1 MRGKLNWAVAPLAS
15 KGSWNFISSWKE
27 REGAHSTRLRNHKSK
42 WYRFEAARGCSRSR
56 SERRRERVRECVSN
70 KRGRGE
76 AAGGLLRAVRSI
88 NGSRFGPCRTTD
100 HGGS

>member
-1 MRGKLNWAVAPLAS
+1 MRGKLNWAVAPFAR
-15 KGSWNFISSWKE
+15 KGLVEFYSPWKE

-42 WYRFEAARGCSRSR
+42 WYRFETARAVAPGAARTV
-56 SERRRERVRECVSN
+56 ERVGEWVSN
-70 KRGRGE
+70 KRG

-88 NGSRFGPCRTTD
+88 NGGRFGPCRTTD